1 MSILFQM
8 TISGLPGI
16 WILTTTKMVKWL
28 MLLNQSPNV
37 LLQRV
42 ILFPLLQNITTVNGI
57 GNKRKKKLLLVSEVD
72 QR

>member
-1 MSILFQM
+1 MLILFQM
-8 TISGLPGI
+8 LISGLPGI

-42 ILFPLLQNITTVNGI
+42 ILFLLLQNITTENGI